1 MDKPSLVFWQNMP
14 AHHQVGAL
22 DSLGRDWGAPVMAVW
37 CEDISPLRRS
47 QGWPSL
53 ERPHLVEV
61 FLPQVEWRAAVDE
74 VIRRHPDAV
83 HVFSGIGAYPQVS
96 YALERV
102 EQAVVA
108 RYVIMAESPVMLGWR
123 GPLRRFKSA
132 WNYWPRRRRM
142 LGLLAMGRIAEKFY
156 AAIGIPENRIYPYAY
171 QSPFSADTAE
181 AAQGACRLVYFGQL
195 SHRKGVD
202 TLLKSLAGICAAFQ
216 LDVIGDGPER
226 TSLEALA
233 LSLGLDGKVNFMGTL
248 PSAELQRRL
257 PSYALSIVPS
267 RFDGWGMAVNESL
280 QAGLPVLV
288 SDRVG
293 AAELVQASGA
303 GEVYPMGSAQK
314 LAEFIQARLLD
325 PSLLSRE
332 RTAALAYRHKL
343 QPSVI
348 GGYLKD
354 SLEHMIGLRPLKPS
368 PPWRK

>member
-1 MDKPSLVFWQNMP
+1 MP

-22 DSLGRDWGAPVMAVW
+22 DCLGRDWGAPVMAVW

-53 ERPHLVEV
+53 ERSHLQEL
-61 FLPQVEWRAAVDE
+61 FLPQAEWRAAVDG

-83 HVFSGIGAYPQVS
+83 HIFSGIGAYPQIS

-102 EQAVVA
+102 EQGIDA
-108 RYVIMAESPVMLGWR
+108 RYAVMAESPVMLGWR
-123 GPLRRFKSA
+123 GPLRRIKSA
-132 WNYWPRRRRM
+132 WHYWPRRRRM
-142 LGLLAMGRIAEKFY
+142 LGLLAMGKIAEKFY
-156 AAIGIPENRIYPYAY
+156 TEIGIPESRVYPYAY
-171 QSPFSADTAE
+171 QSPFSSDTAE
-181 AAQGACRLVYFGQL
+181 ATPDAGCLVYFGQL

-202 TLLKSLAGICAAFQ
+202 LLIKGLGAIQHPFR

-226 TSLEALA
+226 ASLEALTRR
-233 LSLGLDGKVNFMGTL
+233 LGLEGKVNFVGSL

-280 QAGLPVLV
+280 QAGLPILV

-293 AAELVQASGA
+293 AAELVAASGA
-303 GEVYPMGSAQK
+303 GAIYPMESVQK
-314 LAEFIQARLLD
+314 LAELIQARLLD
-325 PSLLSRE
+325 SSLISRE
-332 RTAALAYRHKL
+332 RSAALGYRDKL
-343 QPSVI
+343 RPQVI

-354 SLEHMIGLRPLKPS
+354 SLEHMIGLNPSKPS
-368 PPWRK
+368 PPWRV

>member
-1 MDKPSLVFWQNMP
+1 VSKPPLIFWQNMP

-53 ERPHLVEV
+53 ERSHLQEV
-61 FLPQVEWRAAVDE
+61 FLPQADWSTAVDE

-83 HVFSGIGAYPQVS
+83 HVFSGIGAYPQIS

-102 EQAVVA
+102 EKGVDA

-123 GPLRRFKSA
+123 GPMRRIKSA

-156 AAIGIPENRIYPYAY
+156 AGIGIPESRVYPYAY
-171 QSPFSADTAE
+171 QSPFSSDTAE

-202 TLLKSLAGICAAFQ
+202 ILLKALAGIRHPFQ
-216 LDVIGDGPER
+216 LDVVGDGPER
-226 TSLEALA
+226 ASLEALTCR
-233 LSLGLDGKVNFMGTL
+233 LGLEVKVSFVGTL

-257 PSYALSIVPS
+257 PNYALSIVPS

-288 SDRVG
+288 SDRAG
-293 AAELVQASGA
+293 AAELVSASGA
-303 GEVYPMGSAQK
+303 GEVYPMESVQK
-314 LAEFIQARLLD
+314 LGALIQARLQD
-325 PSLLSRE
+325 SSLLSKE
-332 RTAALAYRHKL
+332 RAAALSYRDKL
-343 QPSVI
+343 RPQVV
-348 GGYLKD
+348 GEYLKD
-354 SLEHMIGLRPLKPS
+354 SLEHMIGLRTSKPL
-368 PPWRK
+368 PPWRA

>member
-1 MDKPSLVFWQNMP
+1 MP

-22 DSLGRDWGAPVMAVW
+22 DCLGRDWGAPVVAVW

-53 ERPHLVEV
+53 DRSHLREV
-61 FLPQVEWRAAVDE
+61 FLPQAEWRAAVDE
-74 VIRRHPDAV
+74 VIRQYPDAL
-83 HVFSGIGAYPQVS
+83 HVFSGIGAYPQVT

-102 EQAVVA
+102 EQVIDA

-123 GPLRRFKSA
+123 GPLRRIKSA
-132 WNYWPRRRRM
+132 WHYWPRRSRM
-142 LGLLAMGRIAEKFY
+142 LGLLAMGMIAEKFY
-156 AAIGIPENRIYPYAY
+156 AEIGIPEIRIYPYAY
-171 QSPFSADTAE
+171 QSAFSSDTAE

-202 TLLKSLAGICAAFQ
+202 ILFKALAGIRRPFQ
-216 LDVIGDGPER
+216 LDVIGDGPKR
-226 TSLEALA
+226 TTLEVLTRQ
-233 LSLGLDGKVNFMGTL
+233 LGLEGKINFVGTL

-293 AAELVQASGA
+293 AAELVSASGA
-303 GEVYPMGSAQK
+303 GAVYPMGSEQK
-314 LAEFIQARLLD
+314 LAELIEARLLD
-325 PSLLSRE
+325 SSLLSKE
-332 RTAALAYRHKL
+332 RAAALSYRDKL
-343 QPSVI
+343 RPQVI
-348 GGYLKD
+348 AEYLKYA
-354 SLEHMIGLRPLKPS
+354 LEHMIGLRSAKPS
-368 PPWRK
+368 PPWRV